1 VAKTTQ
7 TDRMI
12 APKLEIN
19 MKKYIIIYTVSN
31 LLLTIIAIKLS
42 SLLAIDTST
51 TLNAAVTIGASFVAA
66 RWFTNDHVRIPSQ
79 SEATS
84 FARLALISS
93 WLVSILLV
101 YVVLSASA
109 LDMIKALASNLG
121 LVLTL
126 MISLIISLVY
136 YFVIKWAFAWYAK
149 QSIQRLH

>member
-1 VAKTTQ
+1 MAKTTQ

>member
-1 VAKTTQ
+1 
-7 TDRMI
+7 
-12 APKLEIN
+12 
-19 MKKYIIIYTVSN
+19 MKKYIIIYTVCN
-31 LLLTIIAIKLS
+31 LLLTITAIKLS

-51 TLNAAVTIGASFVAA
+51 TLNAAVAIGASFVAA

-126 MISLIISLVY
+126 MISVIISLVY